1 MLSLINVLS
10 FRITAD
16 QYRTVDEGRCYF
28 PSLWTENSPV
38 CHFCPSLWT
47 DNCRLFSVH
56 RISLFLLLFAYKR
69 PSPFFYICPTK
80 NPRLTHKLSILHL
93 NQAMFNLPG
102 SAIIR
107 PTRKPSPPPAIIPF
121 INSEKNTVGVNN
133 VCKILGFSRVRVRV
147 NVSVRVIL
155 VCIMISLGDSI
166 W

>member
-1 MLSLINVLS
+1 V
-10 FRITAD
+10 
-16 QYRTVDEGRCYF
+16 
-28 PSLWTENSPV
+28 WTENSPV

-47 DNCRLFSVH
+47 DKSGQCRLFSIYI
-56 RISLFLLLFAYKR
+56 ISLFLLLFAHKT
-69 PSPFFYICPTK
+69 PSPFPIYAPQK
-80 NPRLTHKLSILHL
+80 PLLTHRLSILQL
-93 NQAMFNLPG
+93 NQATFDLPG

-107 PTRKPSPPPAIIPF
+107 PTQKPSSAPPAEIPF